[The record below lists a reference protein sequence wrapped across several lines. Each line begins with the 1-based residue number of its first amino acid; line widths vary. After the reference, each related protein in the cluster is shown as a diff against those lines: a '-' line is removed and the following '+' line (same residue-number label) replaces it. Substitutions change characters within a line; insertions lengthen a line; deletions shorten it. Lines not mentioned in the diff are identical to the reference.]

1 MEKNQHVIA
10 VKADVC
16 VRCGRCARVCP
27 AGIFDFS
34 ESQGIAVAHS
44 GNCIECGHCVDVC
57 PANAILHSFFPPSS
71 LHAYS
76 LHELPDPDSLMTL
89 MKARR
94 SNRAFSEKEV
104 PMEMIR
110 KIMEAALA
118 APTAQNT
125 RNVRVAAIT
134 EPDKR
139 YAIAA
144 FTVDTFYKA
153 LRLLENCIVKFFLYR
168 RMRAVYAMI
177 PKFKKMH
184 TAFYSEKKDVVLRN
198 AKAVL
203 FFYAPSDSR
212 FGFADCNLAY
222 QNASLMAESLGIAQF
237 YTGFV
242 LSALQRDKRKKLNS
256 KLGLPEDVHIYA
268 GMALGMPSFRFER
281 YSDRMP
287 AMR

>member
-1 MEKNQHVIA
+1 MEKRQHVIE
-10 VKADVC
+10 VKVEAC

-27 AGIFDFS
+27 AGIFHLA
-34 ESQGIAVAHS
+34 EARVAVAHPE
-44 GNCIECGHCVDVC
+44 NCIECGHCVDVC
-57 PANAILHSFFPPSS
+57 PENAIWHSFFPPST
-71 LHAYS
+71 LHRYS
-76 LHELPDPDSLMTL
+76 LQDLPDPDSLMTL

-94 SNRAFSEKEV
+94 SNRAFSDKEV
-104 PMEMIR
+104 PAEKLR

-125 RNVRVAAIT
+125 RNVRVVAIT
-134 EPDKR
+134 EPDKCH
-139 YAIAA
+139 AIAA
-144 FTVDTFYKA
+144 FTVDTFYKV
-153 LRLLENCIVKFFLYR
+153 LRLLEKGIVKFFLYR
-168 RMRAVYAMI
+168 KMRAVYAMI

-184 TAFYSEKKDVVLRN
+184 EAFYSEEKDVVLRN

-203 FFYAPSDSR
+203 FFYVPSDSR

-222 QNASLMAESLGIAQF
+222 QNASLMAESLGVSQF

-242 LSALQRDKRKKLNS
+242 LSALQRDKKKKLNR
-256 KLGLPEDVHIYA
+256 KLGLPDNVRIYA

-287 AMR
+287 ETR

>member
-1 MEKNQHVIA
+1 MEKKQHVIE
-10 VKADVC
+10 VNADKC
-16 VRCGRCARVCP
+16 VRCGRCTRICP
-27 AGIFDFS
+27 AGIFTLA
-34 ESQGIAVAHS
+34 EAGIAVEHPE
-44 GNCIECGHCVDVC
+44 NCIECGHCVDVC
-57 PANAILHSFFPPSS
+57 PPTAIWHSFFPPSS
-71 LHAYS
+71 LHTYS
-76 LHELPDPDSLMTL
+76 LQDLPDPDSLMTL

-104 PMEMIR
+104 PSESLR
-110 KIMEAALA
+110 KIMEAALL

-125 RNVRVAAIT
+125 RNVRVISIT
-134 EPDKR
+134 DMEKIH
-139 YAIAA
+139 AVSA
-144 FTVDTFYKA
+144 FTVDGFYKA
-153 LRLLENCIVKFFLYR
+153 LRLLENGIVKCFLYR
-168 RMRAVYAMI
+168 KMRTVYAML

-184 TAFYSEKKDVVLRN
+184 EAFYKEGKDAVLRN

-212 FGFADCNLAY
+212 FGSADCNLAY

-242 LSALQRDKRKKLNS
+242 LSALQRDKKQTLNKKL
-256 KLGLPEDVHIYA
+256 GIPEDMRIYA

-287 AMR
+287 EMR